1 MSKTSPASDA
11 RASYEA
17 RSTRLLQNL
26 DRIRAA
32 MDRHAQEFDG
42 RNWGFVGDL
51 GYVIEQTGEAADFL
65 ERSAP
70 ARPEEG

>member
-1 MSKTSPASDA
+1 MSNTSSATDA

-32 MDRHAQEFDG
+32 LKRHAQEFDG

-51 GYVIEQTGEAADFL
+51 GYVIEQTAEAVDFL

-70 ARPEEG
+70 VRPGEE